1 MARTCWLSIFR
12 VSGQLIRIDYNKI
25 ETRYFG
31 FVGISYQAPPVTALP
46 NTKSSRLAG
55 QLLFAYINNI
65 KGWRSAN
72 SQLI

>member
-46 NTKSSRLAG
+46 NTTNHQGFLVSYYLHISIISKVGG
-55 QLLFAYINNI
+55 QLI
-65 KGWRSAN
+65 RS
-72 SQLI
+72 